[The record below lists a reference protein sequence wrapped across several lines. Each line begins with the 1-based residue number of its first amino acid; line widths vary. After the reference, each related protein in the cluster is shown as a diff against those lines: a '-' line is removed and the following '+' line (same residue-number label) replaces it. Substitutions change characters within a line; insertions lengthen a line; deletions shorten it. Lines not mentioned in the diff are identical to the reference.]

1 MIDYIINNINIELYV
16 LVSFVILT
24 TLPISAIIVAISSS
38 IYITNTIINTHDYTS
53 LSTNSI

>member
-24 TLPISAIIVAISSS
+24 TFPISAIIVAISSS
-38 IYITNTIINTHDYTS
+38 IYITNTIIKY
-53 LSTNSI
+53 LCI